1 MNITKDISPLTEFK
15 RDSARLIAQI
25 KETGR
30 PQILTVNG
38 KPSVVV
44 MDAAAWQEMQD
55 QLDYAETVAGIR
67 KGLTQARA
75 GNQNHVNNRVC
86 RRPSCETLARKNQ
99 SAGGQNSIGRDTL
112 RPRHKRRHLSGGP
125 SRFGPVH
132 CCSNL
137 NRLPK
142 RLLLNSSKSRW
153 S

>member
-75 GNQNHVNNRVC
+75 GEGTAAGQFFDG
-86 RRPSCETLARKNQ
+86 LARTK
-99 SAGGQNSIGRDTL
+99 
-112 RPRHKRRHLSGGP
+112 
-125 SRFGPVH
+125 
-132 CCSNL
+132 
-137 NRLPK
+137 
-142 RLLLNSSKSRW
+142 
-153 S
+153 